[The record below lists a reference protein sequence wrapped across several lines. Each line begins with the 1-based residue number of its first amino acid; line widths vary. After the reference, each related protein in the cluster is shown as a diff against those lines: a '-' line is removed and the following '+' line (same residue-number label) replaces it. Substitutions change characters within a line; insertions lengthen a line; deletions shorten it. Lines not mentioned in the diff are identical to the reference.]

1 MYAWSER
8 TLASRLQYFDIKFTN
23 YEVNIEDVKE
33 DVKEAVRREM
43 ELASIV
49 NTGQWS

>member
-33 DVKEAVRREM
+33 AVTREM

-49 NTGQWS
+49 NTGECS

>member
-1 MYAWSER
+1 MYEWSER

-33 DVKEAVRREM
+33 AVRREM